1 MIKFLY
7 SEKAAEFCE
16 IFPLLLTVCTVVKS
30 KGNILQ
36 NFVAYS
42 EYMNFIIEVSADCLF
57 FLVRPWRIL
66 WKAEKEKVVVDEIK
80 RIEKELAKCQDYE
93 IPELGIKIGYNPIWC
108 MMDGKEKYVST
119 YLIFC
124 SLMGFFFLNN
134 LPGPIKKSS

>member
-1 MIKFLY
+1 
-7 SEKAAEFCE
+7 
-16 IFPLLLTVCTVVKS
+16 
-30 KGNILQ
+30 
-36 NFVAYS
+36 
-42 EYMNFIIEVSADCLF
+42 MNFIIEVSADCLF

-134 LPGPIKKSS
+134 LPVNRGMSILQKQLRSDTSKIFLASIFLILYLVVSGELRFQIFDE